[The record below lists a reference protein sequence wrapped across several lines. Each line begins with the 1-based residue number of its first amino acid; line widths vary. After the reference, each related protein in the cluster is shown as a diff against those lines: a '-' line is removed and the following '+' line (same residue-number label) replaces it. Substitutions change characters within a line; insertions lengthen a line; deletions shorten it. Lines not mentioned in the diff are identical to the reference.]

1 MGCLV
6 RPCLDSDLDA
16 VAEMC
21 DARRRA
27 YAEHQP
33 VFWRPA
39 ADAAEVGRAFLAEQ
53 VTREQALA
61 AVHETD
67 GTVDG
72 FLLAS
77 IVDAPPVY
85 DPGGRTCAIDDF
97 VVREPSS
104 WAHAGPE
111 LLAYVAP
118 LAAER
123 GAVQCVVV
131 TSAQDVPKASML
143 RGLGGSVAS
152 EWYVLPV
159 EPPAR

>member
-1 MGCLV
+1 MTCLV
-6 RPCLDSDLDA
+6 REYRENDLDA
-16 VAEMC
+16 VARMC

-27 YAEHQP
+27 YALHQP

-39 ADAAEVGRAFLAEQ
+39 ADAAGAGRAFLAGQ
-53 VTREQALA
+53 LARETTLS

-67 GTVDG
+67 GAVDG
-72 FLLAS
+72 FVMAA

-97 VVREPSS
+97 VVRDPSL
-104 WAHAGPE
+104 WEHVGPE

-118 LAAER
+118 RARDR

-131 TSAQDVPKASML
+131 TSAQDAPKAAVL
-143 RGLGGSVAS
+143 TGLGGSVAS
-152 EWYVLPV
+152 EWYVLDV
-159 EPPAR
+159 ARLR